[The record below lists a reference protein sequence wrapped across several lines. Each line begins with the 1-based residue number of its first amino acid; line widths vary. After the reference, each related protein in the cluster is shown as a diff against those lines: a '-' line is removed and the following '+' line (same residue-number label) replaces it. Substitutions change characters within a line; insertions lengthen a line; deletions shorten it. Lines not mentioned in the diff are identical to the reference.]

1 MDEAG
6 ARALL
11 ERLART
17 EAPPS
22 RVDVGL
28 ARRRGR
34 RKLRWR
40 RACVPG
46 AAALAAV
53 AVIALVTGGAIS
65 FGTGSPGPGRLGPG
79 RAAGSAAPLQPAPR
93 QFSPL
98 IPYAAFGWLP
108 AGYSFLTG
116 GTSPTADYLT
126 AGPKPTTQYAEL
138 ALNVYSGNICNLAGG
153 RLYCGGSS
161 GSTVEPVTGQAPPV
175 NGRHA
180 FWAGGYLAWQYARGG
195 WATVSGMP
203 DRQALVKIA
212 RTVRFGAGAMPSIAF
227 PVQLT
232 GALSTWRLDS
242 ADGSVAFTPYR
253 GVLRASQWYLS
264 HGSARAMISVYVDP
278 APPSGACPAADRT
291 VGGYRVSISHIQ
303 AVRGNPPGQNLCA
316 ADADGLSVNIVLRGR
331 GTPNVISVFAQDTRP
346 LGPNPANWTTRP
358 LG

>member
-11 ERLART
+11 ERMAGT

-22 RVDVGL
+22 RVDVRL

-34 RKLRWR
+34 RMLRWR

-46 AAALAAV
+46 AAALATV
-53 AVIALVTGGAIS
+53 AVIALVTGGAIP
-65 FGTGSPGPGRLGPG
+65 FGSGSPGPGRLGPG
-79 RAAGSAAPLQPAPR
+79 RAAGSAVPLQPAPR
-93 QFSPL
+93 RFSR
-98 IPYAAFGWLP
+98 LP
-108 AGYSFLTG
+108 AGYSVLTG

-126 AGPKPTTQYAEL
+126 AGPKSVTQYAEL
-138 ALNVYSGNICNLAGG
+138 ALDVYGGNICNLAGG
-153 RLYCGGSS
+153 RLYCGDSS
-161 GSTVEPVTGQAPPV
+161 GGTVEPVTGQAPAV
-175 NGRHA
+175 NGRRA

-212 RTVRFGAGAMPSIAF
+212 KGVRFGVGAMPSIAF
-227 PVQLT
+227 PVQLS

-242 ADGSVAFTPYR
+242 ADGSVAFMPYR

-264 HGSARAMISVYVDP
+264 HGSAGATISVYVEP
-278 APPSGACPAADRT
+278 APPGAACPAADRT
-291 VGGYRVSISHIQ
+291 VGGYRVSLSHIQ
-303 AVRGNPPGQNLCA
+303 AARGNPPGQNLCA
-316 ADADGLSVNIVLRGR
+316 ADADGLSVNIVIRGR
-331 GTPNVISVFAQDTRP
+331 GTPSVVSVFAQDTRL